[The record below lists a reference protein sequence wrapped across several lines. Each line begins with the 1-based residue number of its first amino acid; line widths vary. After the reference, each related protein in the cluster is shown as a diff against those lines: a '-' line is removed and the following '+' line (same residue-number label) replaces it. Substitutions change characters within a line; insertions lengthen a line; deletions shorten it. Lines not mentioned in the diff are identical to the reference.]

1 MIKQINKL
9 VKTFIKSEQDLVL
22 ENLISDLQKQIFL
35 MFYMQKMKRKDI
47 EKELKISRYKLETN
61 LEIIRQKI
69 LKIPEFD
76 CKFNL
81 EEASEKQIRNR
92 CQRLGKSKEY
102 EDFCVLAFYK
112 KLKKKEIA
120 DIMCIDIET
129 VRKYKSIRRKELEKD

>member
-1 MIKQINKL
+1 MIKQINRL

-22 ENLISDLQKQIFL
+22 DNLISDLQKQIFL

-47 EKELKISRYKLETN
+47 EKQLKISRYKLETN

-76 CKFNL
+76 CKFKV

-112 KLKKKEIA
+112 KLKKKDIA

-129 VRKYKSIRRKELEKD
+129 VRKYKSIRRKELEN